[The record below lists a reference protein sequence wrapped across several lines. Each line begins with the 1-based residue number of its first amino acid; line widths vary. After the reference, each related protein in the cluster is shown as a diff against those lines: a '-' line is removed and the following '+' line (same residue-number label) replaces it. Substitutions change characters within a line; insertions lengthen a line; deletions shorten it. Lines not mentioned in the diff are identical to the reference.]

1 MADNYL
7 ERQMQDYEA
16 RRAAIEK
23 KKSEH
28 RKKLMEAYRKRLAE
42 QQKNK

>member
-7 ERQMQDYEA
+7 ERQREDYEA

-23 KKSEH
+23 KKSDH
-28 RKKLMEAYRKRLAE
+28 RKKLMEAYRKKLAE